1 MGFVFCKNYF
11 QFILYMQFYCKKHRH
26 LFLSKNVCPLL
37 FLRGIHFLNETSAC
51 GKKTQKQSKN
61 QLLLFVVSVA
71 PFFSFFFLTKPS
83 FHVSL
88 HQFNILFISKDFNKN
103 NLNVTIIILTLKIVL
118 GVP

>member
-1 MGFVFCKNYF
+1 MYAPSSSEGAYIFLMKQVPVVR
-11 QFILYMQFYCKKHRH
+11 KHR
-26 LFLSKNVCPLL
+26 NN
-37 FLRGIHFLNETSAC
+37 LNE
-51 GKKTQKQSKN
+51 
-61 QLLLFVVSVA
+61 LLLFVVSVT

-88 HQFNILFISKDFNKN
+88 HQFNNLFISKDFNKN